1 MENQKAQF
9 QNQRNVEKW
18 TCPCAFIL
26 FSRFVFFCCFYVAYV
41 FSPGKKNKKWN
52 IAKTK
57 NEKHNKSKKRSKWTS
72 SFLFFFCMSFA
83 FPFLFPFYFAFVF
96 LDFADLFCL
105 FFFHFVCMFY
115 RFVSNLLILRVSNGL
130 VNKNLN
136 IHKLEIICFWDTTI
150 PIIIYGYLWILMG
163 LGHLPKLNQPVFAE
177 ITLSPDDAHG
187 TLPRR

>member
-1 MENQKAQF
+1 MDVSMCF
-9 QNQRNVEKW
+9 YFV
-18 TCPCAFIL
+18 
-26 FSRFVFFCCFYVAYV
+26 FSICFFCCFYVAYV
-41 FSPGKKNKKWN
+41 FLQAKKTKKWN

-72 SFLFFFCMSFA
+72 SFLFFCMSFA

-96 LDFADLFCL
+96 FGSCWLVFC
-105 FFFHFVCMFY
+105 FFHFVCMFY